1 MDALPPFSIF
11 STLARYHSLSSENLT
26 LVDPATK
33 VDIGKELV
41 SDGFLI
47 AEKNKKDRRLQK
59 LINDYKEAEQSARKN
74 RNGIWQYG
82 DSTEDQAG
90 EFGLS
95 R

>member
-1 MDALPPFSIF
+1 MYFI
-11 STLARYHSLSSENLT
+11 STISSHNSVSGAEHVT

-59 LINDYKEAEQSARKN
+59 LVSLDQRKN
-74 RNGIWQYG
+74 IPPNPISPSYIGYTVSRNSSMKPC
-82 DSTEDQAG
+82 D
-90 EFGLS
+90 
-95 R
+95 